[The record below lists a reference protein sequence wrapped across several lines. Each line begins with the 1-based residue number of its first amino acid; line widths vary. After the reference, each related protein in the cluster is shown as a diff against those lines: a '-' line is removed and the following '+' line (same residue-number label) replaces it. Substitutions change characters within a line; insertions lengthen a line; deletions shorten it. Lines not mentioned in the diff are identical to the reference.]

1 MLKLYK
7 KNYKNKIFYVSTL
20 LIIFS
25 IYYNVDNYIGTK
37 ALYIIFNISA
47 FLLFLTVIRKNVSAF
62 EFFFALF
69 LLLSFWFKFSCILFF
84 DDIKVTEGNFDLKI
98 SDYDKS
104 TIVIIFSFI
113 GFIIGSFLREL
124 IFSLLFKDYKF
135 EIRSYFLIFYK
146 KYKSYILFF
155 FIFFLLT
162 VYVTNFYYK
171 IYNRGLVNEDVPN
184 LIKYFFS
191 WSFTYGLSVITALL
205 IYLDY
210 CVSKN
215 RAFFFLGIFET
226 LASNI
231 TILSRGFILSIFSYL
246 RGFLYLNS
254 HKKKYFSILSISK
267 IFLFLVFFIFLSFYI
282 VSQLRNINF
291 VKSEFYKPKTI
302 ESTITE
308 FRYLSINRWV
318 GIDALLSVSQNK
330 DLSFEFLKSSL
341 SEKKKFRKGSFY
353 IDNFYQNFKNT
364 DIEKINVV
372 ITPGLIPY
380 LYYSGSVIFVFFSI
394 IAIIIFCS
402 LIEKLYFI
410 FSAKNQIL
418 INIIGYAMAMR
429 LIHFGYLPYNTIY
442 YLLSIFMTL
451 LCVYI
456 LSILIWKKF

>member
-1 MLKLYK
+1 
-7 KNYKNKIFYVSTL
+7 
-20 LIIFS
+20 
-25 IYYNVDNYIGTK
+25 
-37 ALYIIFNISA
+37 
-47 FLLFLTVIRKNVSAF
+47 
-62 EFFFALF
+62 
-69 LLLSFWFKFSCILFF
+69 
-84 DDIKVTEGNFDLKI
+84 
-98 SDYDKS
+98 
-104 TIVIIFSFI
+104 
-113 GFIIGSFLREL
+113 
-124 IFSLLFKDYKF
+124 
-135 EIRSYFLIFYK
+135 
-146 KYKSYILFF
+146 
-155 FIFFLLT
+155 
-162 VYVTNFYYK
+162 
-171 IYNRGLVNEDVPN
+171 
-184 LIKYFFS
+184 
-191 WSFTYGLSVITALL
+191 
-205 IYLDY
+205 
-210 CVSKN
+210 
-215 RAFFFLGIFET
+215 
-226 LASNI
+226 
-231 TILSRGFILSIFSYL
+231 
-246 RGFLYLNS
+246 
-254 HKKKYFSILSISK
+254 
-267 IFLFLVFFIFLSFYI
+267 
-282 VSQLRNINF
+282 LRNINF

-308 FRYLSINRWV
+308 FRFLSINRWV

-380 LYYSGSVIFVFFSI
+380 LYYSGSVIFDFFSI